1 MTLASTNSALALS
14 ELTDAALRVRTVEAA
29 TTYDTETL
37 CLVLLAYMRSG
48 SRQGARTSPR
58 TLTAYGAAA
67 RDYVAWAQVS
77 GVELRHPGHRDGGRY
92 LAHLQERP
100 SAGRGRRGLLAPA
113 TIAQY
118 IAGARALHRALTW
131 AGASDASPFLTTSA
145 PADRTP
151 AIERRPPYRDELEQ
165 LLVACEPR
173 LAALLLLCAHGGLR
187 AGEALMVSTSDI
199 EGGRLVVHGKGGK
212 LRRVPLSRRTRE
224 ALAGL
229 APLGTDGHFFDWTY
243 SQAAY
248 RMRQASRAAGLPG
261 HWRGFHAARKHGGTR
276 LYEKVRDFT
285 RVSLFLGHASV
296 DTTRRYVA
304 VDPDDV
310 AAEVEDF

>member
-1 MTLASTNSALALS
+1 MTLVPITSALALS
-14 ELTDAALRVRTVEAA
+14 DLTDQALRVRAVQAA
-29 TTYDTETL
+29 ATYDTDTL
-37 CLVLLAYMRSG
+37 CQVLLAYMRSG

-58 TLTAYGAAA
+58 TLTAYGVAA
-67 RDYVAWAQVS
+67 RDYVPWAQNHGIS
-77 GVELRHPGHRDGGRY
+77 LLRPGHRDGGRY

-100 SAGRGRRGLLAPA
+100 SAGRGRRGTLAPA

-118 IAGARALHRALTW
+118 VAGARALHRALTW
-131 AGASDASPFLTTSA
+131 AGATDASPFLTTSA

-165 LLVACEPR
+165 LLAACEPR

-187 AGEALMVSTSDI
+187 AGEALAVRTHDL
-199 EGGRLVVHGKGGK
+199 EGARLVVHGKGGK

-224 ALAGL
+224 ALVGL
-229 APLGTDGHFFDWTY
+229 APVDPDGRLFDWTY
-243 SQAAY
+243 AQAAY

-261 HWRGFHAARKHGGTR
+261 YWRGFHAARKHGGTR
-276 LYEKVRDFT
+276 LYAKVRDFT